1 MFGRY
6 YWPEFVFAGENL
18 LIGDEV
24 KNSLGGKEL
33 PLGFLGDI
41 LPVVL
46 LFGTWQ
52 GKELAV

>member
-46 LFGTWQ
+46 IWY
-52 GKELAV
+52 LAR

>member
-6 YWPEFVFAGENL
+6 YWPEFVLAGENL

-33 PLGFLGDI
+33 PLGFFGRYFA
-41 LPVVL
+41 
-46 LFGTWQ
+46 FGTFIWY
-52 GKELAV
+52 LAR

>member
-33 PLGFLGDI
+33 LLGFGRYFACGTF
-41 LPVVL
+41 VL
-46 LFGTWQ
+46 Y
-52 GKELAV
+52 LAR